1 MGGRSVYFKVS
12 DKIPPVPDLYCISIQ
27 RHRLDLGVS
36 IVLPA
41 TSELMARREAFR
53 LFPEYKYGLAITRV
67 SLVRYVEL
75 DWDADRY
82 TVGQREKQ
90 SELRPSLPAAERKP
104 KRLPRSGEAGEAE

>member
-1 MGGRSVYFKVS
+1 MPTTNPANPT
-12 DKIPPVPDLYCISIQ
+12 IELYCVNIQ

-53 LFPEYKYGLAITRV
+53 LFPEYRYGLALMRV

-75 DWDADRY
+75 DWDNSRFTIA
-82 TVGQREKQ
+82 QREKRR
-90 SELRPSLPAAERKP
+90 EIPAAVAQISRSMLKKP
-104 KRLPRSGEAGEAE
+104 PRPDQGGDVE